1 MRPLWRR
8 WLRLVGEGGR
18 KGTGVSSGPT
28 GTPSSKMRVPV
39 VGRPRRW
46 ALPVV
51 GLEGRSKE
59 GDTKEGDRRLQRANR
74 EGRGQASPASQ
85 PAPPRRRCASPSLGS
100 RPRRWARRVVKLVQ
114 RRIDLFGLH
123 DRLHHSVRSFGNEV
137 EFPPAL
143 VDDFDGRLLVVREKL
158 PLFFGEF
165 QCHRH
170 RDTAATIL
178 PYSRTPTATV
188 FHERGNEGDGERRG
202 QASPAGQPAPP
213 RRRCA
218 SPSLGSKMRVPVV
231 GLQGRRPLANCP
243 RRAGRRHGA
252 GGVRFGKWSA
262 CSANPNSGGI
272 TRVLISIWCGGSWPP
287 AELPKATA
295 YADGVVD
302 RSPSG

>member
-218 SPSLGSKMRVPVV
+218 SPSLGSKGT
-231 GLQGRRPLANCP
+231 GLEGDRRLQRANRHPLVEDARP
-243 RRAGRRHGA
+243 RRWARRCASPSLGSKGA
-252 GGVRFGKWSA
+252 DRWRIVPGERVGDMVLGVCA
-262 CSANPNSGGI
+262 SGSG
-272 TRVLISIWCGGSWPP
+272 PP
-287 AELPKATA
+287 APRTRTA
-295 YADGVVD
+295 VG
-302 RSPSG
+302 SQGF